1 MKSKGMNVEIP
12 ISNLQKRAKL
22 TTNSPLSTRARQLL
36 LQKVSPN
43 VPVFSENGKLVDV
56 MEIIG
61 KEYDQLTVHDS
72 LNEAC
77 MQAITWVRL
86 DRPCDP
92 REKCIIFLVTLRI
105 SLSTGVASPLL

>member
-1 MKSKGMNVEIP
+1 MKSKGTNVEIP
-12 ISNLQKRAKL
+12 ISNSQKRAKL
-22 TTNSPLSTRARQLL
+22 TMNSPLSIRARQLL

-61 KEYDQLTVHDS
+61 KEYDQLTVQYS
-72 LNEAC
+72 LDEAC
-77 MQAITWVRL
+77 MQAITWAKR
-86 DRPCDP
+86 
-92 REKCIIFLVTLRI
+92 IIFLVTFRI